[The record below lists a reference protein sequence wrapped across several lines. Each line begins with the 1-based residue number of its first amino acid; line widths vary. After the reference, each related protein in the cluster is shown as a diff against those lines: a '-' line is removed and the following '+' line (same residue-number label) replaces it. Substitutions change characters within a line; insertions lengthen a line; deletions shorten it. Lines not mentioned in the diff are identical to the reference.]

1 MRTVRFFLAL
11 VAISLFAACGGG
23 GGSATEKAAPTSPRS
38 ADPTVTTSASIETSE
53 TTDAEESTEPTDT
66 GLADQ
71 AGAVVARSDGEV
83 AVFAAPGDDEPAM
96 VLPATTGFGSARA
109 LLAEESRG
117 DWLEV
122 YLPVRPNGS
131 TGWVKKADVTLK
143 AVDEAV
149 LIDLSART
157 LTVTLGQEVVVTTTV
172 AIGAPDVPTPTGRF
186 YVVDKLSTGSDD
198 SAYGPFAFGLSGY
211 SETLTEFAGGDGQIG
226 IHGTNQPSSIGEA
239 VSHGCVR
246 VPNDVD
252 AELNDLLP
260 LGTPVTIV

>member
-38 ADPTVTTSASIETSE
+38 ADPTVTTSASIENSE

-71 AGAVVARSDGEV
+71 AAVVARSDGEV

-109 LLAEESRG
+109 LLVEESRG

-131 TGWVKKADVTLK
+131 TGWVKRADVTLK

-157 LTVTLGQEVVVTTTV
+157 LTVTLGQEVVVTTSV

-186 YVVDKLSTGSDD
+186 YVVDKLSTGSTD
-198 SAYGPFAFGLSGY
+198 SAYGPFAFGLSGH

-246 VPNDVD
+246 VPNDV
-252 AELNDLLP
+252 AVELNDLLP